1 MLTESGITP
10 YPALNQ
16 LSLQYSIF
24 GFLLRNITKP
34 GNHFAARCYLSAL
47 DDTSS
52 LPPGQIFNLLSV
64 LDFHYKTELNRTE
77 RGAQRSSEGRAS
89 EGQKILYVPVT
100 RKVSPRLWIFT
111 PVLPRKVSPI
121 FETSVRF

>member
-1 MLTESGITP
+1 MQTKTGITP

-64 LDFHYKTELNRTE
+64 LDFHYQTELTHSERRGTRSEE
-77 RGAQRSSEGRAS
+77 RGS

-100 RKVSPRLWIFT
+100 RKVT
-111 PVLPRKVSPI
+111 RKVSPI
-121 FETSVRF
+121 FETSVHF